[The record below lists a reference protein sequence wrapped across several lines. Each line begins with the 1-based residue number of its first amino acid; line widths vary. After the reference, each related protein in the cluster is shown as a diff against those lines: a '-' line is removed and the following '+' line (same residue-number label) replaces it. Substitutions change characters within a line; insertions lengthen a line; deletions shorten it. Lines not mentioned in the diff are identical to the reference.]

1 MDRTTQTLLVDV
13 AIGCVAGL
21 VATKVYGLVQEALY
35 RPMPRHV
42 KRREERVRPGP
53 SSQVAAGKIAEGLG
67 YSLDDQKRELAGCAV
82 HYGLG
87 IAWGPIY
94 GLLRRQGGMQPLGAG
109 VLTGATLSLIVD
121 EGLAPA
127 LGFSAPNSDYP
138 ALSHVRGFLNHLAY
152 GVAVALT
159 AEALYRVTDMAPEPD
174 YAALPRA
181 PHGCGPAHPGQFGGA
196 GHAICGTDS

>member
-1 MDRTTQTLLVDV
+1 MDRTIQALLVDV

-35 RPMPRHV
+35 RPMPRDV
-42 KRREERVRPGP
+42 KQREEQARPGP
-53 SSQVAAGKIAEGLG
+53 SSQVAAGKIAEGLS
-67 YSLDDQKRELAGCAV
+67 YPLDDQERELAGCAV

-94 GLLRRQGGMQPLGAG
+94 GLLRRQGRMQPLGAG

-152 GVAVALT
+152 EAAVALT
-159 AEALYRVTDMAPEPD
+159 AEGLYRVTDTVPEPV
-174 YAALPRA
+174 
-181 PHGCGPAHPGQFGGA
+181 
-196 GHAICGTDS
+196 